1 MSWPRAALHDMK
13 LLVAVGSLSWYNLRE
28 SMGDGMSRKRTFTKR
43 QLRDALGMFA
53 TGVTIITSS
62 TRDGELLGITANSF
76 NAVSLDPPMVLF
88 SLSREAHSLNK
99 FETSDFFAVNIL
111 STRQRALSD
120 RFARAS
126 VDKWKDVAFETGVTG
141 CPMFPGSLAR
151 FECYTRFHYDGGDH
165 VIFVGEAFSM
175 MLGDPA
181 DPLLYFQGNYRS
193 LTPDVSDLE
202 WS

>member
-1 MSWPRAALHDMK
+1 
-13 LLVAVGSLSWYNLRE
+13 
-28 SMGDGMSRKRTFTKR
+28 MSRKRTFTKR

-111 STRQRALSD
+111 STRQRSLS
-120 RFARAS
+120 RPFRP
-126 VDKWKDVAFETGVTG
+126 GVG
-141 CPMFPGSLAR
+141 RQVEGRRL
-151 FECYTRFHYDGGDH
+151 
-165 VIFVGEAFSM
+165 
-175 MLGDPA
+175 
-181 DPLLYFQGNYRS
+181 
-193 LTPDVSDLE
+193 
-202 WS
+202 